1 MDITAMVAEALV
13 DAIKRAEVGML
24 KAPEDWPV
32 IMRKAD
38 VKRCCG
44 VSAQTVDR
52 WWNAQDFPSR
62 DNGAWTGRDALYRWL
77 NRV

>member
-1 MDITAMVAEALV
+1 MDITAMVGEALV
-13 DAIKRAEVGML
+13 DAIKRAEVNCL

-38 VKRCCG
+38 VKRCCE
-44 VSAQTVDR
+44 VSTQTVDR
-52 WWNAQDFPSR
+52 WWPNLPTQ
-62 DNGAWTGRDALYRWL
+62 DNGAWVGRDALYRWL